1 MNKVNYQK
9 KLEEITGGLERRPSL
24 LLHSCCGPC
33 SSYCL
38 SYLEKY
44 FDITVLYYNPNIYP
58 KEEYDLRLKEQRRFI
73 DEAMNG
79 VKLIAAPYD
88 HSEFTEYVKGL
99 ENEKEGGARC
109 EKCFELR
116 LLKTAELAAEKGFD
130 FFGTTLTVS
139 PHKNAQ
145 VINSLGEKIAQEFTI
160 APAWLYADF
169 KKKNGYK
176 ISIELSQKYGLYRQ
190 NFCGCEYS
198 KQL

>member
-1 MNKVNYQK
+1 MNRINYQH
-9 KLEEITGGLERRPSL
+9 KLDEITGGLEKRPSL

-38 SYLEKY
+38 EYLKEF

-58 KEEYDLRLKEQRRFI
+58 EEEYEHRLAEQRRLI
-73 DEAMNG
+73 DEALNG
-79 VKLIAAPYD
+79 VKLMALPYD

-99 ENEKEGGARC
+99 EEEKEGGARC
-109 EKCFELR
+109 EKCFRLR
-116 LLKTAELAAEKGFD
+116 LEKTAQAAAEGGFD

-145 VINSLGEKIAQEFTI
+145 VINSVGEKIAQEFTI

-198 KQL
+198 K

>member
-1 MNKVNYQK
+1 MNKINYQL
-9 KLEEITGGLERRPSL
+9 KLEEILEGLDERPSL

-38 SYLEKY
+38 EYLKKY

-58 KEEYDLRLKEQRRFI
+58 EEEFDRRAAEQRRLI
-73 DEAMNG
+73 EECMEG
-79 VKLIAAPYD
+79 VKLIISSYD
-88 HSEFTEYVKGL
+88 HSEFTEYIKGY
-99 ENEKEGGARC
+99 EGEKEGGARC
-109 EKCFELR
+109 EKCFKLR
-116 LLKTAELAAEKGFD
+116 LEKTAGTAREGGFD

-145 VINSLGEKIAQEFTI
+145 IINSVGERIAQEFTI
-160 APAWLYADF
+160 APAWLYSDF

-190 NFCGCEYS
+190 NFCGCEYA
-198 KQL
+198 K

>member
-1 MNKVNYQK
+1 MNRINYQH
-9 KLEEITGGLERRPSL
+9 KLDEITGGLEKRPSL

-38 SYLEKY
+38 EYLKEF

-58 KEEYDLRLKEQRRFI
+58 EEEYEHRLAEQRRFI
-73 DEAMNG
+73 DEALNG
-79 VKLIAAPYD
+79 VKLMALPYD

-99 ENEKEGGARC
+99 EEEKEGGARC
-109 EKCFELR
+109 EKCFRLR
-116 LLKTAELAAEKGFD
+116 LEKTAQAAAEGGFD

-145 VINSLGEKIAQEFTI
+145 VINSVGEKIAQEFTI

-198 KQL
+198 K

>member
-1 MNKVNYQK
+1 MNKINYQL
-9 KLEEITGGLERRPSL
+9 KLEEILEGLDERPSL

-38 SYLEKY
+38 EYLKKY

-58 KEEYDLRLKEQRRFI
+58 EEEFDRRAAEQRRLI
-73 DEAMNG
+73 EECMEG
-79 VKLIAAPYD
+79 VKLIISSYD
-88 HSEFTEYVKGL
+88 HSEFTEYVKGF
-99 ENEKEGGARC
+99 EGEPEGGARC
-109 EKCFELR
+109 EKCFKLR
-116 LLKTAELAAEKGFD
+116 LEETARLAEEEGFD

-145 VINSLGEKIAQEFTI
+145 VINSVGERIAQEFTI
-160 APAWLYADF
+160 APAWLYSDF

-190 NFCGCEYS
+190 NFCGCEYA
-198 KQL
+198 K